1 MCIRDRNGPSLS
13 VSDLNNDGLED
24 LFISGNSTQ
33 EEVIFFQNKKGEFKK
48 ERVSFKSDNDLLEED
63 AGVFIF
69 DFENDG
75 DNDVYIARGSTQYP
89 AKSNFYKDVLF
100 INDGT
105 GNFFDYSSIVPVEN
119 SNSTCVKGADFDND
133 GDLDLYVANGH
144 LSGNSAL
151 DYCTRFW
158 CHDVYTGTSKPNQT
172 LDTFF
177 SGKLSGLGSNY
188 SWNGFEHNH
197 LFLNKQNSGF
207 HNVAF
212 LLGTAFEF
220 DARAVVTADIDVDGR
235 NDLLVVQYDS
245 HAKQQR
251 LFVMKNQM
259 PAKGNWIGL
268 HITDSAGQP
277 ANGATVQLF
286 AGKRRDIVQLVTGD
300 SFTAQHPSTA
310 HFGLGENGSV
320 DKLVIRWPSGKT
332 KTLDQPATGKY
343 HTVTP

>member
-1 MCIRDRNGPSLS
+1 M
-13 VSDLNNDGLED
+13 
-24 LFISGNSTQ
+24 
-33 EEVIFFQNKKGEFKK
+33 
-48 ERVSFKSDNDLLEED
+48 
-63 AGVFIF
+63 
-69 DFENDG
+69 
-75 DNDVYIARGSTQYP
+75 
-89 AKSNFYKDVLF
+89 
-100 INDGT
+100 
-105 GNFFDYSSIVPVEN
+105 
-119 SNSTCVKGADFDND
+119 
-133 GDLDLYVANGH
+133 YVANGH

-235 NDLLVVQYDS
+235 KDLLVVQYDS
-245 HAKQQR
+245 QAKQQR
-251 LFVMKNQM
+251 LFVMKNQI
-259 PAKGNWIGL
+259 PAKGNWVGL
-268 HITDSAGQP
+268 NITDFAGQP

-320 DKLVIRWPSGKT
+320 DKLVIRWPSGIT

>member
-1 MCIRDRNGPSLS
+1 M
-13 VSDLNNDGLED
+13 
-24 LFISGNSTQ
+24 
-33 EEVIFFQNKKGEFKK
+33 
-48 ERVSFKSDNDLLEED
+48 
-63 AGVFIF
+63 
-69 DFENDG
+69 
-75 DNDVYIARGSTQYP
+75 
-89 AKSNFYKDVLF
+89 
-100 INDGT
+100 
-105 GNFFDYSSIVPVEN
+105 
-119 SNSTCVKGADFDND
+119 
-133 GDLDLYVANGH
+133 
-144 LSGNSAL
+144 
-151 DYCTRFW
+151 
-158 CHDVYTGTSKPNQT
+158 
-172 LDTFF
+172 
-177 SGKLSGLGSNY
+177 
-188 SWNGFEHNH
+188 
-197 LFLNKQNSGF
+197 
-207 HNVAF
+207 
-212 LLGTAFEF
+212 
-220 DARAVVTADIDVDGR
+220 TADIDVDGR